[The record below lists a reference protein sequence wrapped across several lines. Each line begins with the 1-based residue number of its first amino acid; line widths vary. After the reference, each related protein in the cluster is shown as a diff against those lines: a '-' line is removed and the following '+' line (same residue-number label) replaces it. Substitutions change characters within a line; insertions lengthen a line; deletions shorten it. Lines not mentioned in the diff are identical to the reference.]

1 MDMFLNGELKDQL
14 KKYYKDSKKVNKW
27 KRKKKKRA
35 LKLDIKVVQ
44 TGYKSSSKGNRVEK
58 Q

>member
-1 MDMFLNGELKDQL
+1 MKNEKER
-14 KKYYKDSKKVNKW
+14 
-27 KRKKKKRA
+27 RKKKKRA

>member
-1 MDMFLNGELKDQL
+1 M
-14 KKYYKDSKKVNKW
+14 KKKEE

-44 TGYKSSSKGNRVEK
+44 TGYKRSSKGNRVEK